1 MDEYENDSTNV
12 VDFHSIL
19 TKKSDQKFDV
29 VSLSIA
35 EEMRELLRMIPDL
48 AKQNELDDSANWVA
62 YYFGL
67 LMGQQMLKS
76 LDEEGFGKV
85 QTRVFFM
92 AGLHDVLDEGVK
104 EELEEAFSNEQ
115 ADQD

>member
-35 EEMRELLRMIPDL
+35 EEMSQFPPSTAPRRQVP
-48 AKQNELDDSANWVA
+48 SAGCQTASCGRDARTNPA
-62 YYFGL
+62 TGL
-67 LMGQQMLKS
+67 LLS
-76 LDEEGFGKV
+76 PPRISPAIFRYRRLFVGKPALRA
-85 QTRVFFM
+85 QTK
-92 AGLHDVLDEGVK
+92 LYQHK
-104 EELEEAFSNEQ
+104 H
-115 ADQD
+115 